1 MLSGENVEELIVF
14 PGGGQPNMQELLQQA
29 QKMQQDLQRA
39 QEELA
44 NTEVDGQAGGG
55 LVKAVVD
62 GKQMLKELKL
72 SPKMLEEK
80 DVTLVEDLLVT
91 AIGEAQRASQEKM
104 TEAYS
109 KVTGG
114 FNLPF

>member
-1 MLSGENVEELIVF
+1 MKSFGD
-14 PGGGQPNMQELLQQA
+14 MMKQA
-29 QKMQQDLQRA
+29 QKMQKQMNDIQEKLVDQRYDA
-39 QEELA
+39 
-44 NTEVDGQAGGG
+44 TAGGG

-72 SPKMLEEK
+72 DPRALEEK
-80 DVTLVEDLLVT
+80 DVTLLEDLVIT
-91 AIGEAQRASQEKM
+91 AIGEAQRTSQEKM

-114 FNLPF
+114 FSLPF

>member
-1 MLSGENVEELIVF
+1 MKSFGD
-14 PGGGQPNMQELLQQA
+14 MMKTA
-29 QKMQQDLQRA
+29 QKMQKQMGELQS
-39 QEELA
+39 QLVEERHEA
-44 NTEVDGQAGGG
+44 TAGGG

-72 SPKMLEEK
+72 SPKVLEEK
-80 DVTLVEDLLVT
+80 DVTLLEDLIIT
-91 AIGEAQRASQEKM
+91 AVGEAQRTSQEKM

>member
-1 MLSGENVEELIVF
+1 MKSFGD
-14 PGGGQPNMQELLQQA
+14 MMKTA
-29 QKMQQDLQRA
+29 QKMQKQMGELQS
-39 QEELA
+39 QLVEERHEA
-44 NTEVDGQAGGG
+44 TAGGG

-72 SPKMLEEK
+72 SPKVLEEK
-80 DVTLVEDLLVT
+80 DVTLLEDLIIT
-91 AIGEAQRASQEKM
+91 AVGEAQRTSQEKM
-104 TEAYS
+104 TEAYA

>member
-1 MLSGENVEELIVF
+1 MKSFGD
-14 PGGGQPNMQELLQQA
+14 MMKQA
-29 QKMQQDLQRA
+29 QKMQKQMGELQDK
-39 QEELA
+39 LA
-44 NTEVDGQAGGG
+44 DERYEATSGGG

-72 SPKMLEEK
+72 SPKALDEK
-80 DVTLVEDLLVT
+80 DVTLLEDLVIT
-91 AIGEAQRASQEKM
+91 AIGEAQRTSQEKM
-104 TEAYS
+104 AEAYS

>member
-1 MLSGENVEELIVF
+1 MMKSFGD
-14 PGGGQPNMQELLQQA
+14 MMKTA
-29 QKMQQDLQRA
+29 QKMQKQMGELQEKLA
-39 QEELA
+39 EERYEA
-44 NTEVDGQAGGG
+44 TAGGG

-72 SPKMLEEK
+72 SPKVLEEK
-80 DVTLVEDLLVT
+80 DVTLLEDLIIT
-91 AIGEAQRASQEKM
+91 AVGEAQRTSQEKM
-104 TEAYS
+104 QEAYS

>member
-1 MLSGENVEELIVF
+1 MMKSFGD
-14 PGGGQPNMQELLQQA
+14 MMKQA
-29 QKMQQDLQRA
+29 QKMQKQMSELQ
-39 QEELA
+39 EKLA
-44 NTEVDGQAGGG
+44 EQRYEASAGGG
-55 LVKAVVD
+55 LVTAIVD

-80 DVTLVEDLLVT
+80 DVTVLEDLVIT
-91 AIGEAQRASQEKM
+91 AVGEAQRTSQEKM

>member
-1 MLSGENVEELIVF
+1 MKSFGD
-14 PGGGQPNMQELLQQA
+14 MMKQA
-29 QKMQQDLQRA
+29 QKMQKQMNEIQDKLVEQRYDA
-39 QEELA
+39 
-44 NTEVDGQAGGG
+44 TAGGG

-62 GKQMLKELKL
+62 GKQMLRELKL
-72 SPKMLEEK
+72 DPKALEEK
-80 DVTLVEDLLVT
+80 DVTLLEDLIIT
-91 AIGEAQRASQEKM
+91 AVGEAQRTSQEKM

>member
-1 MLSGENVEELIVF
+1 MLFRS
-14 PGGGQPNMQELLQQA
+14 
-29 QKMQQDLQRA
+29 
-39 QEELA
+39 
-44 NTEVDGQAGGG
+44 
-55 LVKAVVD
+55 VVD

-80 DVTLVEDLLVT
+80 DVTLLEDLIIT
-91 AIGEAQRASQEKM
+91 AVGEAQRTSQEKM

>member
-1 MLSGENVEELIVF
+1 MMKSFGD
-14 PGGGQPNMQELLQQA
+14 MMKTA
-29 QKMQQDLQRA
+29 QKMQKQMAELQEKLA
-39 QEELA
+39 EERYEA
-44 NTEVDGQAGGG
+44 TAGGG

-80 DVTLVEDLLVT
+80 DVTLLEDLIIT
-91 AIGEAQRASQEKM
+91 AVGEAQRTSQEKM

>member
-1 MLSGENVEELIVF
+1 MKSFGD
-14 PGGGQPNMQELLQQA
+14 MMKQA
-29 QKMQQDLQRA
+29 QKMQKQMGEIQSQLA
-39 QEELA
+39 EERFEA
-44 NTEVDGQAGGG
+44 TAGGG

-72 SPKMLEEK
+72 SPKALDEK
-80 DVTLVEDLLVT
+80 DVTLLEDLLIT
-91 AIGEAQRASQEKM
+91 AIGEAQRTSQEKM
-104 TEAYS
+104 AEAYS

>member
-1 MLSGENVEELIVF
+1 MKSFGD
-14 PGGGQPNMQELLQQA
+14 MMKQA
-29 QKMQQDLQRA
+29 QKMQKQMGELQDR
-39 QEELA
+39 LA
-44 NTEVDGQAGGG
+44 ETRYEATAGGG

-72 SPKMLEEK
+72 DPKALDEK
-80 DVTLVEDLLVT
+80 DITLLEDLVIT
-91 AIGEAQRASQEKM
+91 AVGEAQRTSQEKM
-104 TEAYS
+104 AEAYS

>member
-1 MLSGENVEELIVF
+1 MKSFGD
-14 PGGGQPNMQELLQQA
+14 MMKQA
-29 QKMQQDLQRA
+29 QKMQKQMGELQEQLA
-39 QEELA
+39 ELRYEA
-44 NTEVDGQAGGG
+44 TAGGG

-72 SPKMLEEK
+72 GPGALEEK
-80 DVTLVEDLLVT
+80 DVTLLEDLILT
-91 AIGEAQRASQEKM
+91 AVGEAQRTSQEKM